1 MKRDRDGR
9 DVVYS
14 MTKERWQA
22 FKPTKWRPACPACGT
37 ACRPGKGSGT
47 AVEGPEGGT
56 KKTPDYKY
64 FCEKCETERGV

>member
-1 MKRDRDGR
+1 MPGMRDR
-9 DVVYS
+9 V
-14 MTKERWQA
+14 
-22 FKPTKWRPACPACGT
+22 PASA
-37 ACRPGKGSGT
+37 GKGSGT